1 MTGTSALP
9 QSPTSIPTRP
19 TKLAI
24 RQWRWAS
31 TRLLVLLWCLYLFVV
46 WLASLQVD
54 SPVHAS
60 HWMVWCMVFGMMVVW
75 PALQLSQLRYIVSQT
90 GSNENQPISVPART
104 WVVFVQWLCLALV
117 NQSVLWPLQI
127 TANWSMMQSLWINAA
142 LLAWSL
148 LIGLFIAVGKR
159 SIESLPRTIAML
171 ICVGLL
177 FGEPV
182 LQAVFGQSW
191 SMLISPVST
200 MSQLLINQVT
210 PAVATHIT
218 AVALASCVGWGILGI
233 IQAAPAER

>member
-1 MTGTSALP
+1 
-9 QSPTSIPTRP
+9 
-19 TKLAI
+19 
-24 RQWRWAS
+24 
-31 TRLLVLLWCLYLFVV
+31 
-46 WLASLQVD
+46 
-54 SPVHAS
+54 
-60 HWMVWCMVFGMMVVW
+60 MVFGMMVVW

-200 MSQLLINQVT
+200 MSQLLINQVS